1 MNSIT
6 DLISTGEDNAVS
18 LAELCQITGLESRA
32 LRLLIEAARRNGAV
46 ICSSVNGYFFP
57 ETLLELQDYIHRE
70 RARSKSITRSLKAAE
85 KLLKDW
91 KEQNDE

>member
-1 MNSIT
+1 MSSIT

-57 ETLLELQDYIHRE
+57 ETLLELQEYVHRE

-85 KLLKDW
+85 QLLKEW
-91 KEQNDE
+91 TQ